1 MVGLTLFSGLFP
13 ELSGHIPSQSK
24 VNRKQLEANST
35 GLQSIQMPVDSSR
48 LEGFYKLSVSERRE
62 MLAKIAGLT
71 PEQVEA
77 WSSSGEL
84 SEDSADRM
92 IENVI
97 GTYSLPIG
105 VATNFIIDGEHYLI
119 PFVLEEPSVV
129 AAASNMAKRCHANGG
144 FTSDNDDPVMI
155 GQIQVVGCDNPEAA
169 KASVLENSAKLIES
183 CNAVDPILVKFGGGC
198 RDIRARIIET
208 DSGPMVIVH
217 ILVDCRDAMGANAVN
232 TMAETIAPKI
242 EGMTGGTVILRI
254 ISNLAVHRLARVS
267 AVFSPEEISDKGDAR
282 QGSEV
287 IDGVLQAYHF
297 AKADP
302 FRATTHNKGIMNAI
316 SPVAIACGQDWRAVE
331 SGAHS
336 FAAHERVY
344 GSLTHWEKDG
354 EGNLVGSIELP
365 MAVGLVGGA
374 VRVHPAA
381 QANVALL
388 GITSADELAKVMAAA
403 GLAQNLGA
411 LRALATVGIQA
422 GHMKLHVR
430 NMAVTAGAED
440 GEVDIVAARL
450 RERGVRITQKAVEEE
465 LASLRAE

>member
-1 MVGLTLFSGLFP
+1 MVRLTLFSELFP
-13 ELSGHIPSQSK
+13 ESPGQISRRSK
-24 VNRKQLEANST
+24 VNRKQLEANPT

-92 IENVI
+92 IENVV

-105 VATNFIIDGEHYLI
+105 VATNFIIDGDHYLI

-155 GQIQVVGCDNPEAA
+155 GQIQVVGCEDPGAA
-169 KASVLENSAKLIES
+169 KASVLENSAELVES

-208 DSGPMVIVH
+208 DSGAMVIVH

-242 EGMTGGTVILRI
+242 ESMTGGTVILRI

-267 AVFSPEEISDKGDAR
+267 AVFSPREMSDKGDTS

-287 IDGVLQAYHF
+287 IEGVLQAYHF

-388 GITSADELAKVMAAA
+388 GITSADDLAKVMAAA

-440 GEVDIVAARL
+440 GEIDIVAGRL
-450 RERGVRITQKAVEEE
+450 RERGGRITQKAVEEE
-465 LASLRAE
+465 LANLREE

>member
-1 MVGLTLFSGLFP
+1 
-13 ELSGHIPSQSK
+13 
-24 VNRKQLEANST
+24 
-35 GLQSIQMPVDSSR
+35 MPVDSSR

-62 MLAKIAGLT
+62 MLADLAGLT

-84 SEDSADRM
+84 SEDAADRM
-92 IENVI
+92 IENVV

-105 VATNFIIDGEHYLI
+105 VATNFIIDGDHYLV

-129 AAASNMAKRCHANGG
+129 AAASNMAKRCHDRGG
-144 FTSDNDDPVMI
+144 FASNNDDPVMI
-155 GQIQVVGCDNPEAA
+155 GQIQVVECDNPT
-169 KASVLENSAKLIES
+169 SAMREIIGNKQELIDS
-183 CNAVDPILVKFGGGC
+183 CNEVDPILVKFGGGC
-198 RDIRARIIET
+198 RDIEARIIET
-208 DSGPMVIVH
+208 ESGPMVIVH

-267 AVFSPEEISDKGDAR
+267 AVFTPEEMSDKGDST

-287 IDGVLQAYHF
+287 IDGILQAYHF

-316 SPVAIACGQDWRAVE
+316 SAIAIACGQDWRAIE

-336 FAAHERVY
+336 YASHERIY
-344 GSLTHWEKDG
+344 GSLTHWERDG
-354 EGNLVGSIELP
+354 DGNLVGSIELP

-388 GITSADELAKVMAAA
+388 GITTADELAKVMAAA
-403 GLAQNLGA
+403 GLVQNLGA

-430 NMAVTAGAED
+430 NMAVTAGAE
-440 GEVDIVAARL
+440 GSEVDTVAARL
-450 RERGVRITQKAVEEE
+450 RAQGGRITQKAVEEE
-465 LASLRAE
+465 LAKLRSE